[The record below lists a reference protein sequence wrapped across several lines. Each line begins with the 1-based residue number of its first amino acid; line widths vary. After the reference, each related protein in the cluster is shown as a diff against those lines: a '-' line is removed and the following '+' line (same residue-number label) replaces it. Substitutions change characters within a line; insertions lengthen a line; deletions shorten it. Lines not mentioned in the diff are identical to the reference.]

1 MIKSRSLLLILL
13 LLTKCLNCDPRGPGD
28 GRFRQ
33 SRFLDIPD
41 FEFLDEAVGDVGRDF
56 SQIYT
61 GWVNSSF
68 IYPYYLKGSTI
79 VNDFYGSVNRTGLVI
94 AGAALLGISGFAFLN
109 ELNAIPNV
117 DGVANGVKGF
127 QSFMD
132 GMVSRFQSSIKSS
145 VGSLASFKPNSFDIT
160 DRADVVYSLPGP
172 PYNYDMDTVMNL
184 TLNENLPNADRK
196 SDIEESN
203 EIVSIDKYFDDVDK
217 GLATKNE
224 IIDTKVTTEMFDF
237 NQLEKPKVF
246 NEYENILENYL
257 NDDFEPSTLLFRDE
271 PKMNKYEEIFTT
283 NYNDELDSV
292 GFKYNT
298 NPNPYVFNQIENP
311 IRNKYQKMKEKLNS
325 KKRYPNKKY
334 FSTPVTLN
342 QKEYPMIKDVRNYHH
357 MKHPLTKFTPSLKLG
372 FPKIVPQKPT
382 GFFSNRNQIKRKPY
396 RRKENFLPKK
406 HFYKKGFQFK

>member
-1 MIKSRSLLLILL
+1 
-13 LLTKCLNCDPRGPGD
+13 
-28 GRFRQ
+28 
-33 SRFLDIPD
+33 
-41 FEFLDEAVGDVGRDF
+41 
-56 SQIYT
+56 
-61 GWVNSSF
+61 
-68 IYPYYLKGSTI
+68 
-79 VNDFYGSVNRTGLVI
+79 
-94 AGAALLGISGFAFLN
+94 
-109 ELNAIPNV
+109 
-117 DGVANGVKGF
+117 
-127 QSFMD
+127 
-132 GMVSRFQSSIKSS
+132 
-145 VGSLASFKPNSFDIT
+145 
-160 DRADVVYSLPGP
+160 
-172 PYNYDMDTVMNL
+172 MDTVMNL

-283 NYNDELDSV
+283 NYNDELDSD

-342 QKEYPMIKDVRNYHH
+342 QKEYPMIKDVRNYYFK
-357 MKHPLTKFTPSLKLG
+357 KHPHTKFTPPFKLG
-372 FPKIVPQKPT
+372 
-382 GFFSNRNQIKRKPY
+382 
-396 RRKENFLPKK
+396 
-406 HFYKKGFQFK
+406 